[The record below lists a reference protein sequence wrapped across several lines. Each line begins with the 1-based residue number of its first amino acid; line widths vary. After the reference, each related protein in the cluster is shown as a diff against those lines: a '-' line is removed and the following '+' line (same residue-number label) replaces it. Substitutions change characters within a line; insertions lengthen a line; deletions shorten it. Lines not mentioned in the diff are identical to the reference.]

1 MARNFALRAQSLYAW
16 MKPLFGDEME
26 AISFKSSPLH
36 DEDERNLICSFLIS
50 LAFIFLERCD
60 DGKRK
65 QAERISSK
73 NAVQQFH
80 NLSFSL

>member
-16 MKPLFGDEME
+16 LKPLFGDEME
-26 AISFKSSPLH
+26 AISFKSFPFH
-36 DEDERNLICSFLIS
+36 DEDERNLICSLFFS
-50 LAFIFLERCD
+50 LAFIFLERYD
-60 DGKRK
+60 DEKRK
-65 QAERISSK
+65 QAEKISNK